1 MPHCLESLPL
11 RHCTSCK
18 VLVMPT
24 TILRVASF
32 NTQLLARPGVRFH
45 EQLPYTPDEYA
56 AKTGFIGGL
65 LERGQVDI
73 VGFQEVFHEEA
84 LRDAV
89 GKSPRLRGAYVCAP
103 LADDNGPKT
112 PDGALSAPR
121 VGFASRLPVT
131 KVESVRAFPAGL
143 GNGFAVRRDENGRQQ
158 AVPVGIGFF
167 ERPVLRVEVALPD
180 GLPLTVYVVH
190 LKSRRPV
197 VLEDEDRRDP
207 AVRALAVVR
216 ALVQRG
222 AEAAA
227 LRVMLSREMEER
239 GAEPRPVMVLG
250 DLNDE
255 LTSVTTELIRGEQ
268 PLPESLKPLMA
279 DPGDWQRKNRRLWD
293 LHLYAASDLQASH
306 IKGTTL
312 YTHIHFGDY
321 QVLDHILFS
330 QEFYSRNPNRIGDF
344 RYLQVYNDHVV
355 DTHMTDM
362 SRDIRTKSDHGVPVA
377 EFTLLTP
384 NSQRLA

>member
-1 MPHCLESLPL
+1 MPISL
-11 RHCTSCK
+11 
-18 VLVMPT
+18 
-24 TILRVASF
+24 LRVASF
-32 NTQLLARPGVRFH
+32 NTELLARAGVRFH
-45 EQLPYTPDEYA
+45 EQAPYTLDEYA
-56 AKTGFIGGL
+56 AKTSFIGDL

-73 VGFQEVFHEEA
+73 AGFQEVFHEDA
-84 LRDAV
+84 LRDAIENA
-89 GKSPRLRGAYVCAP
+89 PRLRGAHVHAP
-103 LADDNGPKT
+103 HADDSGPRT
-112 PDGALSAPR
+112 PDGALNAPR
-121 VGFASRLPVT
+121 VGLASRLPVT
-131 KVESVRAFPAGL
+131 KVESIRAFPAGL
-143 GNGFAVRRDENGRQQ
+143 GNGFAVRRDEDGRQQ
-158 AVPVGIGFF
+158 AVPVAIGFF
-167 ERPVLRVEVALPD
+167 ERPVLRAEVLLPT
-180 GLPLTVYVVH
+180 GIPLAIYVVH

-197 VLEDEDRRDP
+197 VLEGEDRRDP

-227 LRVMLSREMEER
+227 LRVMLTRELEGR
-239 GAEPRPVMVLG
+239 GTEPRPLMVLG

-268 PLPESLKPLMA
+268 PLPESLKPLMV

-293 LHLYAASDLQASH
+293 LHLYAASDQQASH

-330 QEFYSRNPNRIGDF
+330 QEFYSRNPYKIGDF

-355 DTHMTDM
+355 DTHMTDLN
-362 SRDIRTKSDHGVPVA
+362 RNVRTMSDHGVPVA
-377 EFTLLTP
+377 EFTLLASP
-384 NSQRLA
+384 PARMGDGPQRRGQPAVF

>member
-1 MPHCLESLPL
+1 MS
-11 RHCTSCK
+11 SS
-18 VLVMPT
+18 V
-24 TILRVASF
+24 LRVATF

-45 EQLPYTPDEYA
+45 EQPPYSPEEYE
-56 AKTGFIGGL
+56 AKTAFIGGL
-65 LERGQVDI
+65 LERGQVDLA
-73 VGFQEVFHEEA
+73 GFQEVFHEEA
-84 LRDAV
+84 LREAV
-89 GKSPRLRGAYVCAP
+89 WKAPRLQGATVNAP
-103 LADDNGPKT
+103 LADDDGPKT
-112 PDGALSAPR
+112 PDGALNAPR
-121 VGFASRLPVT
+121 VGLASRLPVL
-131 KVESVRAFPAGL
+131 KVESIAAFPPGL
-143 GNGFAVRRDENGRQQ
+143 GQGFAVRRDENGRQQ
-158 AVPVGIGFF
+158 AVPVGISFF
-167 ERPVLRVEVALPD
+167 ERPVLRAEVLLPD
-180 GLPLTVYVVH
+180 SVPLTVYVVH

-216 ALVQRG
+216 ALLQRG

-227 LRVMLSREMEER
+227 LRVMLSREMAGR
-239 GAEPRPVMVLG
+239 GTEPRPVMVLG

-293 LHLYAASDLQASH
+293 LHLYAASDQQAMH

-330 QEFYSRNPNRIGDF
+330 QEFHNRNPHRIGDF

-362 SRDIRTKSDHGVPVA
+362 TRNVRTASDHGVPVA
-377 EFTLLTP
+377 EFNLLTAASRKVLQNGTSSAGNVP
-384 NSQRLA
+384 SGTANA

>member
-1 MPHCLESLPL
+1 MPVSL
-11 RHCTSCK
+11 
-18 VLVMPT
+18 
-24 TILRVASF
+24 LRVATF
-32 NTQLLARPGVRFH
+32 NTQLLARPGVAFH

-56 AKTGFIGGL
+56 AKTGFIGEL
-65 LERGQVDI
+65 LARGQVDI
-73 VGFQEVFHEEA
+73 AGFQEVFHEEA

-89 GKSPRLRGAYVCAP
+89 GRAPRLQGAYVCAP
-103 LADDNGPKT
+103 LADDNGPRT
-112 PDGALSAPR
+112 PDGGLNAPR

-131 KVESVRAFPAGL
+131 KVETIRAFPAGL
-143 GNGFAVRRDENGRQQ
+143 GNGFAVRRGEDGRQE
-158 AVPVGIGFF
+158 AVPVAISFF
-167 ERPVLRVEVALPD
+167 ERPVLRAVVELP
-180 GLPLTVYVVH
+180 GGTPLTVYVVH

-197 VLEDEDRRDP
+197 VLEGEDRRDP

-227 LRVMLSREMEER
+227 LRVMLTHDLEGR
-239 GAEPRPVMVLG
+239 GAEARPVIVLG

-268 PLPESLKPLMA
+268 PLPESLKPLMV

-293 LHLYAASDLQASH
+293 LHLYAASEQQASH
-306 IKGTTL
+306 IKGTSL

-344 RYLQVYNDHVV
+344 RYLQVYNDHVF
-355 DTHMTDM
+355 DTHMTDIN
-362 SRDIRTKSDHGVPVA
+362 RNIRTASDHGMPVA
-377 EFTLLTP
+377 EFTLTQPAPRGQAGLG
-384 NSQRLA
+384 

>member
-1 MPHCLESLPL
+1 MSISL
-11 RHCTSCK
+11 
-18 VLVMPT
+18 
-24 TILRVASF
+24 LRVASF
-32 NTQLLARPGVRFH
+32 NTQLLARSGVPFH
-45 EQLPYTPDEYA
+45 EQPPYTPEEYE

-73 VGFQEVFHEEA
+73 AGFQEVFHEDA
-84 LRDAV
+84 LRHAV
-89 GKSPRLRGAYVCAP
+89 EKSPRLTGAYVCAP

-112 PDGALSAPR
+112 PDGALNAPR
-121 VGFASRLPVT
+121 VGFASRLPVS
-131 KVESVRAFPAGL
+131 KAESIRAFPSGL
-143 GNGFAVRRDENGRQQ
+143 GNGFAVRRDANGRQE

-167 ERPVLRVEVALPD
+167 ERPVLRVEVALPN
-180 GLPLTVYVVH
+180 GVPLAVYVVH

-197 VLEDEDRRDP
+197 MLEDEDRRDP

-227 LRVMLSREMEER
+227 LRVMLTRELEGR
-239 GAEPRPVMVLG
+239 GAAPRPVMVLG

-255 LTSVTTELIRGEQ
+255 LTSATTELIRGEQ
-268 PLPESLKPLMA
+268 PLPESLKPLMV

-293 LHLYAASDLQASH
+293 LHLYAASDQQASH

-321 QVLDHILFS
+321 QALDHILFS

-355 DTHMTDM
+355 DTHMTDIN
-362 SRDIRTKSDHGVPVA
+362 RNIRTASDHGVPVA
-377 EFTLLTP
+377 EFTLLARSTMREGAAASHGGP
-384 NSQRLA
+384 LGIG